1 MANILLVH
9 PYYGLAKFWI
19 QLLRDEGFE
28 TDFAGTLADAI
39 KRLKAE
45 KFDLLVI
52 EPVLLPGGE
61 GAPPLDEKFSKY
73 PGLEAMRQIR
83 AKAFAPAGNPGA
95 LPIIVWTT
103 ITQSG
108 QGYPL
113 ALSFKPEMIID
124 AIHSPGAL
132 AQACR
137 DLLGSGEK

>member
-1 MANILLVH
+1 MAKILLVH

-19 QLLRDEGFE
+19 QLLRDEGFK
-28 TDFAGTLADAI
+28 TDFAGLVADALENL
-39 KRLKAE
+39 KRE

-52 EPVLLPGGE
+52 EPVLE
-61 GAPPLDEKFSKY
+61 SDEKDLLSCREFAKY
-73 PGLEAMRQIR
+73 PGLEIMCQIR
-83 AKAFAPAGNPGA
+83 ANAFASAGNPGT

-124 AIHSPGAL
+124 AIRSPGAL
-132 AQACR
+132 VQACR
-137 DLLGSGEK
+137 NLLGSGKK